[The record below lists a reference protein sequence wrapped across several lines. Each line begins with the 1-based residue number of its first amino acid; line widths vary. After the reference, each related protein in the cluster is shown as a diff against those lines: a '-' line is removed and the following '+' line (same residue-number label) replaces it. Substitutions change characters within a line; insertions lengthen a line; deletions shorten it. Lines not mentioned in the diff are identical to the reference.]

1 MDTTPNNSLLS
12 EEPAVE
18 DEVDGSSRLR
28 ELISNVPWG
37 KVVLAIFGLFL
48 LIWLLIYLFGGRGTS
63 TPVQP
68 VTDSVSVG
76 ALEQGATTRG
86 AMNATAK
93 LGSAD
98 YNRVLQP
105 YFSLDTN
112 PAYSQSDSRVALLQA
127 LNTLESAI
135 DYDVLSYL
143 AGSSDRAQA
152 LSLYEQK
159 LTSTL
164 ATAQQLVDGLTRD
177 LEQTKLAFALA
188 DTEVQQSL
196 VALNNALE
204 QQTSGSDVTAA
215 YQAYQKTIEVRTS
228 ITVHQGLLNDVIKL
242 AAPLFVRADKRVN
255 NIQLNRQA
263 LIDNVQVVDADDPGL
278 ILIRRQ

>member
-1 MDTTPNNSLLS
+1 MDTTPNNSQLP
-12 EEPAVE
+12 EESGV
-18 DEVDGSSRLR
+18 DSEVDGSSRLR

-37 KVVLAIFGLFL
+37 KVVLAIFALFL

-63 TPVQP
+63 APVQP
-68 VTDSVSVG
+68 ITDSVAVG

-98 YNRVLQP
+98 YNSVLQP
-105 YFSLDTN
+105 YFSLDAN

-143 AGSSDRAQA
+143 AGASNREQA
-152 LSLYEQK
+152 LNAYEQK
-159 LTSTL
+159 LTSTRS
-164 ATAQQLVDGLTRD
+164 TAQQLVDGLTRD
-177 LEQTKLAFALA
+177 LEQTKLAFAVA
-188 DTEVQQSL
+188 DTEVKEAL
-196 VALNNALE
+196 VVLNNNLE
-204 QQTSGSDVTAA
+204 QQASSSDVTAA
-215 YQAYQKTIEVRTS
+215 YQVYQKNIEVRTS
-228 ITVHQGLLNDVIKL
+228 ITVHQGLLSDVIKL
-242 AAPLFVRADKRVN
+242 AAPLFGRADKRLN

-263 LIDNVQVVDADDPGL
+263 LIDNVQVVDTDDPGL